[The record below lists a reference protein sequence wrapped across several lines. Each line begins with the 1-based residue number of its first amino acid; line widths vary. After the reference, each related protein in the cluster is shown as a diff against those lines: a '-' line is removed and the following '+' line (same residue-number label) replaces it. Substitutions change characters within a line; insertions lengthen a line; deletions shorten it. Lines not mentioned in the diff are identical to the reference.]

1 MSTLE
6 ERVAALEQ
14 QVREQSTLR
23 AAQDGDLSTVTAG
36 LRAANNLLQALALTQ
51 SDQTA
56 VLGEHTAVLGEIKAE
71 MRAGFGALTTLLT
84 TLIEQGETGEGV

>member
-6 ERVAALEQ
+6 ERVAALER

-23 AAQDGDLSTVTAG
+23 AQQDGDLSTLTSG

-51 SDQTA
+51 SDQST
-56 VLGEHTAVLGEIKAE
+56 VLGEHTTALAEIRGE
-71 MRAGFGALTTLLT
+71 MQAGFAALTTLLT
-84 TLIEQGETGEGV
+84 TLIEQGESGEG